1 MAIQVSYPGVYIDE
15 FAPGAPIQGVGTGV
29 AAFIGV
35 ASSGN
40 PNEAMRITSWD
51 SFLQDFG
58 DQPIPGFYLWYAVRG
73 FFDNG
78 GQTCYVV
85 RASNGTFSEGFL
97 QDRNVVPDNL
107 IRVRS
112 RRLGPPPQPITIDI
126 ADASLLPAGTVLYTA
141 AANCNALSPARRDL
155 TLNAGQGALFRPQDS
170 VLIAGTQT
178 ATIVRI
184 TGDVLRIDEPVNV
197 AIGAPPFA
205 VRLADIPQG
214 ARTVRIRPP
223 VALAAGIL
231 VPGTMLEIFPQGTI
245 PPYPAPHDAQ
255 IVDSVQ
261 VEQGPNPTYRVTFRQ
276 GLNASFPLA
285 VAGAFDVASREF
297 NFTVNEG
304 GVPTAQFANLSIDQA
319 HPRYYMDIINNAN
332 ASVRVDPVQPVPPA
346 PPPLNLPVAGI
357 GFNLPIVGNPE
368 NLAGL
373 ADMNFQNALDALRQV
388 TDVNLVAIPDRINDP
403 IRQALIEH
411 CERMGDRFGVLDP
424 LPNSPPFDDGGLVAS
439 VETQRHGLDS
449 TRGYAALYYPWIS
462 VPRATPGPPMEIPPS
477 GHVCGIMA
485 QTDASRGVH
494 KAPAN
499 VIISGALDVEEGRAL
514 SDADQGILNLE
525 GINIIRRFRIGA
537 RPVVWG
543 ARTTATDTNWQ
554 YVNIRRLF
562 LFLEKSIQEGI
573 RWAVFEPNNTGLWE
587 KLRRTIT
594 DFLTRVWRDGAL
606 FGETA
611 DKAFYVRIDEVLNPD
626 SERALGRLHIEIG
639 VRPSYP
645 AEFII
650 VRIGIWDGGAQVAE
664 G

>member
-1 MAIQVSYPGVYIDE
+1 MTVQVSYPGVYIDE

-35 ASSGN
+35 ATAGN
-40 PNEAMRITSWD
+40 PNEPRRITSPD
-51 SFLQDFG
+51 TFLQEFG
-58 DQPIPGFYLWYAVRG
+58 DQPVPGFFLWYAVRG
-73 FFDNG
+73 FFENG
-78 GQTCYVV
+78 GQNCYVV
-85 RASNGTFSEGFL
+85 RASNGSFSEGFL
-97 QDRNVVPDNL
+97 QDRNAVPDNL

-112 RRLGPPPQPITIDI
+112 RRLGPPPLAVTIDI

-141 AANCNALSPARRDL
+141 VANCNALSPSRRDL
-155 TLNAGQGALFRPQDS
+155 TLNAGQGPLFRPQDS
-170 VLIAGTQT
+170 VLIKNTQT

-184 TGDVLRIDEPVNV
+184 TGDVLRIDQPVSGS
-197 AIGAPPFA
+197 IGGPAFA

-214 ARTVRIRPP
+214 TRTVRIAPP
-223 VALAAGIL
+223 AALAQGVL
-231 VPGTMLEIFPQGTI
+231 VPGTMLELNAGG
-245 PPYPAPHDAQ
+245 APTDAQ

-261 VEQGPNPTYRVTFRQ
+261 VEQGPTPTYRVTFRQ
-276 GLNASFPLA
+276 GLNVGFPLS
-285 VAGAFDVASREF
+285 GAPVPVVSREF

-304 GVPTAQFANLSIDQA
+304 GVPTAQFTNLSIDQA
-319 HPRYYMDIINNAN
+319 HPRYYVDIINNAG
-332 ASVRVDPVQPVPPA
+332 ASVRVDPVQPPPA
-346 PPPLNLPVAGI
+346 APVPLNLPLSVL
-357 GFNLPIVGNPE
+357 GFAIFAITPGTAE

-373 ADMNFQNALDALRQV
+373 TDMVFQSALDALRQV
-388 TDVNLVAIPDRINDP
+388 DDVNLVSIPDRITDP
-403 IRQALIEH
+403 VRQAVIEH

-424 LPNSPPFDDGGLVAS
+424 LPNSPPFDDGGLVHS
-439 VETQRHGLDS
+439 VETQRQGLDS
-449 TRGYAALYYPWIS
+449 TRGYTALYYPWIS
-462 VPRATPGPPMEIPPS
+462 VPRATPGPPMQIPPS

-485 QTDASRGVH
+485 QTDATRGVH

-499 VIISGALDVEEGRAL
+499 VIISGALDVEDGRVL
-514 SDADQGILNLE
+514 SNADQGILNLE
-525 GINIIRRFRIGA
+525 GINVIRRFRTGA

-562 LFLEKSIQEGI
+562 LFLEKSIQVGI
-573 RWAVFEPNNTGLWE
+573 RWAVFEPNNTALWE

-594 DFLTRVWRDGAL
+594 DFLTRVWRDGGL

-611 DKAFYVRIDEVLNPD
+611 DKAFYVRIDEILNPD
-626 SERALGRLHIEIG
+626 SERALGRLHIEVG

-650 VRIGIWDGGAQVAE
+650 VRIGIWDGGSQVTE